1 MKPVALDNLRATLG
15 LGVILSLL
23 AGSCPLAAQPL
34 ASSAAITE
42 PAACGTA
49 ALAPGEADAIARA
62 LHTWRDDHVTVATGG
77 PIRVAFHVI
86 TARGEGDVPDQRLG
100 DLIAELN
107 RGFDG
112 SGYRFELARVDR
124 TEAPDWLHM
133 TPGSAAERKAMAT
146 LAVDPAHHLN
156 LYLCDPGNGLAGWA
170 SLPWSGPEASELQG
184 VVIDQALF
192 VEGATTG
199 AGSVAVHQVGHYLG
213 LMHEGRE
220 AAGGAL
226 AAAQVERVRSVVPV
240 YRPSLFNPTSPPDPI
255 GPEIS
260 PQEGAE
266 PEDGR
271 VLAYRGAFPNPFR
284 AETAIRFTMP
294 SSQPVS
300 LRIYSVT
307 GQLVRTLVD
316 ATLPAGDHSAMFR
329 ADGLPSGAYFAV
341 LRAGRVQMTRT
352 LMLVR

>member
-1 MKPVALDNLRATLG
+1 
-15 LGVILSLL
+15 
-23 AGSCPLAAQPL
+23 
-34 ASSAAITE
+34 
-42 PAACGTA
+42 
-49 ALAPGEADAIARA
+49 
-62 LHTWRDDHVTVATGG
+62 
-77 PIRVAFHVI
+77 
-86 TARGEGDVPDQRLG
+86 
-100 DLIAELN
+100 
-107 RGFDG
+107 
-112 SGYRFELARVDR
+112 VDR
-124 TEAPDWLHM
+124 TDAPDWFRM
-133 TPGSAAERKAMAT
+133 TPGSAAERSAMAT

-156 LYLCDPGNGLAGWA
+156 LYLCDPGDGLAGWA
-170 SLPWSGPEASELQG
+170 SLPWSAPEASELQG
-184 VVIDQALF
+184 VVLDQASLAA
-192 VEGATTG
+192 GAG

-213 LMHEGRE
+213 LMHEDGE
-220 AAGGAL
+220 AAGGTL
-226 AAAQVERVRSVVPV
+226 ATGQVERLRSVVPV
-240 YRPSLFNPTSPPDPI
+240 YRPSLFNPTSPPDPS

-284 AETAIRFTMP
+284 AETALRFTMP
-294 SSQPVS
+294 TSQPVS

-329 ADGLPSGAYFAV
+329 AEGLPSGAYFAV